1 MTNVASFEQPS
12 KVSYL
17 KMLVCQNKNMP
28 QSSNLLA
35 YRILIQKTMRH
46 YSFVSP
52 CIFSLLKDNKKTPE
66 IILKSSISCTNL
78 CTKFLIN

>member
-52 CIFSLLKDNKKTPE
+52 CIFSLLKDNKKNARNHIE
-66 IILKSSISCTNL
+66 IEHIVY
-78 CTKFLIN
+78 KFMY